1 MNPSGVE
8 HHAYYRAHLGP
19 RFEAAGLRVQFHGN
33 QTPGI
38 HFKVSPR
45 EEYREFIVMG
55 LQDGLALR
63 FPDYLKSDSLWVTE
77 ITDNEIDSSPQAFY
91 KAARL
96 VIDQAYSLHAIN
108 KTIKV
113 VATAHEYSRVLR
125 LTEDIRL
132 RTRRVLFEPFRIHTS
147 DNLEYLVPTAEHVHV
162 FPNGSRVGISDD
174 AGNCVMLA
182 AQAIGE
188 LV

>member
-1 MNPSGVE
+1 MNPSNVE
-8 HHAYYRAHLGP
+8 HYAHYSAHLGP
-19 RFEAAGLRVQFHGN
+19 RYEAAGLRVQFHGN

-45 EEYREFIVMG
+45 EEHRESILMG
-55 LQDGLALR
+55 LQDGLASR
-63 FPDYLKSDSLWVTE
+63 FPDYLKSGSLWVTE
-77 ITDNEIDSSPQAFY
+77 VTDDEIDSSPRAFY

-96 VIDQAYSLHAIN
+96 VIDQAYSLRAIN
-108 KTIKV
+108 KTMKV
-113 VATAHEYSRVLR
+113 VAGTHEHSRVLR

-132 RTRRVLFEPFRIHTS
+132 RTRRIPFEPFRIHTS

-174 AGNCVMLA
+174 EGNCVMLPGRS
-182 AQAIGE
+182 ISE